1 MILIASPG
9 GVREKGG
16 IGRVVDTIASELAS
30 RHPHLRFRVIDT
42 YGPGRFWLMPLWAA
56 GSLARLALS
65 AATERPQLLHV
76 HMAERG
82 SVIRKGALMTLARLL
97 GIPVVLHLHAG
108 QFHEQYDKAGFLQ
121 RAVLRTV
128 VGLAGEMVVL
138 GNFYRDFALRTFG
151 GLGKRVT
158 ILPNAVP
165 GPVHAP
171 DHVHPGPVRLL
182 FLGRL
187 VPVKGLPVLFEAL
200 AQPALKE
207 RDWTLTIVGDGER
220 AHDEALVAKHGLP
233 GCVRFTGWQ
242 DQEGCRRELAA
253 ADALVQPSFAEGLP
267 MAILEAMA
275 HALPV
280 VATPVGSVT
289 DAVVDGETGLI
300 VPVGAPDALAAALVS
315 LIDDAGLRRRLGARA
330 RAEYER
336 RFTLALYIE
345 RLLEIYRRNARY
357 WPETPV
363 PVTLRREASH
373 P

>member
-16 IGRVVDTIASELAS
+16 IGRVVDTIATELAS

-56 GSLARLALS
+56 GALTRLAVS

-82 SVIRKGALMTLARLL
+82 SVVRKGALMALARLL

-108 QFHEQYDKAGFLQ
+108 QFHEQFERAGPVQRWLL
-121 RAVLRTV
+121 RAVI
-128 VGLAGEMVVL
+128 GLAGEMVVL
-138 GNFYRDFALRTFG
+138 GSFYRDFAVRTFS
-151 GLGKRVT
+151 GLGTRIS

-165 GPVHAP
+165 APVQAP
-171 DHVHPGPVRLL
+171 DHVHPGPTRLL

-207 RDWTLTIVGDGER
+207 REWTLTVVGDGER
-220 AHDEALVAKHGLP
+220 VHYEDLVAKHGLTRR
-233 GCVRFTGWQ
+233 VRFTGWLHQ
-242 DQEGCRRELAA
+242 DACRRELAA
-253 ADALVQPSFAEGLP
+253 ADVLVQPSFAEGLP
-267 MAILEAMA
+267 MAVLEAMA

-280 VATPVGSVT
+280 VATPVGSVA
-289 DAVVDGETGLI
+289 DAVTEGETGLI
-300 VPVGAPDALAAALVS
+300 VPTGAPSALADALVR
-315 LIDDAGLRRRLGARA
+315 LIDDADLRRRLGTRA

-336 RFTLALYIE
+336 QFTLALYTE
-345 RLLEIYRRNARY
+345 RLLDIYRRNARH
-357 WPETPV
+357 WPDAPV
-363 PVTLRREASH
+363 VRRREATL